1 VRISTKIK
9 CIWYKENEN
18 KELENENTELEN
30 VKSDINEELNKKT
43 KFSKYYLYLL
53 IFAIII
59 KIMGFFVIRKK

>member
-1 VRISTKIK
+1 MQ
-9 CIWYKENEN
+9 CIWYK
-18 KELENENTELEN
+18 ENENTELEN